1 MGALHR
7 FGSHPNAQTVWNFG
21 IFKFQ
26 KCPSNHIPVR
36 DRFHC
41 LSFPLLSVVSAAI
54 KSVWTPSDSQ
64 LAAVLSLQSL
74 GLCLFRGR
82 VAFPDFTQGCSS
94 PTSQTGDFHP
104 AEHESS
110 PSLHSYLL
118 LFCLKAF
125 VPDLFCLRLLF
136 SRWPSA
142 LVMTSLSFPGF
153 CPVVPLWNRLHS
165 SKSGLPPPCS
175 VFLPHSPC
183 TCLGSVSSSTSMW
196 RQLASFMSISSAGQ
210 SRLQVT

>member
-1 MGALHR
+1 MWCFSCIAILRIMGALHR

-26 KCPSNHIPVR
+26 KCPGNHIPVR

-54 KSVWTPSDSQ
+54 KSVQTLSDSQ

-82 VAFPDFTQGCSS
+82 AAFPDFTQGCSS

-104 AEHESS
+104 RSTSRVLTKSPLLS
-110 PSLHSYLL
+110 PSIL
-118 LFCLKAF
+118 
-125 VPDLFCLRLLF
+125 PQ
-136 SRWPSA
+136 
-142 LVMTSLSFPGF
+142 GF
-153 CPVVPLWNRLHS
+153 C
-165 SKSGLPPPCS
+165 
-175 VFLPHSPC
+175 
-183 TCLGSVSSSTSMW
+183 
-196 RQLASFMSISSAGQ
+196 A
-210 SRLQVT
+210 